1 MQCLHMS
8 ARVNIIC
15 VFTMCEYVY
24 VRAYVCARVF
34 HVCVC
39 VYVYVCARACACV
52 SAYLSCVHM
61 CVYVC
66 VCVCVCVCVR
76 ARLHKLR
83 TYIEMFVAVHTLGKG
98 GLACFFVCYC
108 HSAIACAHVCTHNTQ

>member
-1 MQCLHMS
+1 MCVRMCVLVFSMCAYVYMCMCVRAHVRVCLHIYH
-8 ARVNIIC
+8 VCIC
-15 VFTMCEYVY
+15 VCM
-24 VRAYVCARVF
+24 
-34 HVCVC
+34 
-39 VYVYVCARACACV
+39 
-52 SAYLSCVHM
+52 
-61 CVYVC
+61 C